1 MKWIEE
7 YWVKYKLKVITNFVD
22 VVVNFVVI
30 VLIEYEKRM
39 LFSIAGYNYLPEIFI
54 CIFILSHF
62 ELYFSILYLYTYL
75 YYVHVILFISLYKLC
90 YK

>member
-54 CIFILSHF
+54 CIFILSYF
-62 ELYFSILYLYTYL
+62 ELYLSILYLYTYL